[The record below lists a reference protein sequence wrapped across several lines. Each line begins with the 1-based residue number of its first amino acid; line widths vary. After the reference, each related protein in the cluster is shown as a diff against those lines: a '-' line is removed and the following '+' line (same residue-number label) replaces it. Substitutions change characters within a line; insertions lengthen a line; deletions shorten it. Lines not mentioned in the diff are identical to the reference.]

1 MIITKEVKK
10 SRNVALRVA
19 SRARRVKRDSFN
31 GKRESAG
38 TRRGTRG
45 ESCRFEIRRVMGE
58 KQKKKKKRRTISN
71 SVSSIIRDLCS
82 IREGGGHRR
91 AFFFLL
97 VTYPAGKIGGRGER
111 RGLWVFWESAGRRT
125 A

>member
-1 MIITKEVKK
+1 MIITKEEKK
-10 SRNVALRVA
+10 SRNVAAALRVA

-38 TRRGTRG
+38 TRNTWRILSIRNSTRDG
-45 ESCRFEIRRVMGE
+45 GKI
-58 KQKKKKKRRTISN
+58 KKKKKTNNFQFRFVYYSRFVLHSRGGRTST
-71 SVSSIIRDLCS
+71 SV
-82 IREGGGHRR
+82 
-91 AFFFLL
+91 FFLL
-97 VTYPAGKIGGRGER
+97 VTYSTGKIGGRGER

>member
-1 MIITKEVKK
+1 MIITKEEKK
-10 SRNVALRVA
+10 SRNVAAALRVA

-38 TRRGTRG
+38 TRNTWRILSIQNSTRDG
-45 ESCRFEIRRVMGE
+45 G
-58 KQKKKKKRRTISN
+58 KTKKKKKTNNFQFRFVYYSRFVLYSRGGRTST
-71 SVSSIIRDLCS
+71 SV
-82 IREGGGHRR
+82 
-91 AFFFLL
+91 FFLL

>member
-10 SRNVALRVA
+10 SRNVAAALRVA

-38 TRRGTRG
+38 TRNTWRILSIRNSTRDG
-45 ESCRFEIRRVMGE
+45 G
-58 KQKKKKKRRTISN
+58 KTKKKKRRTISN

-97 VTYPAGKIGGRGER
+97 VTSPAGKIGGRGER

>member
-10 SRNVALRVA
+10 SRNVAAALRVA

-38 TRRGTRG
+38 TRNTWRILSIRNSTRDG
-45 ESCRFEIRRVMGE
+45 A
-58 KQKKKKKRRTISN
+58 KTKKKKRRTISN

-91 AFFFLL
+91 AFFFFL
-97 VTYPAGKIGGRGER
+97 
-111 RGLWVFWESAGRRT
+111 
-125 A
+125 

>member
-38 TRRGTRG
+38 TRNTWRILSIRNSTRDG
-45 ESCRFEIRRVMGE
+45 G
-58 KQKKKKKRRTISN
+58 KTKKKKRRTISN

-97 VTYPAGKIGGRGER
+97 VTYSTGKIGGRGER

>member
-10 SRNVALRVA
+10 SRNVAAALRVA

-38 TRRGTRG
+38 TRNTWRILSIRNSTRDG
-45 ESCRFEIRRVMGE
+45 GKI
-58 KQKKKKKRRTISN
+58 KKKKRGTISN